1 MEPLELSFTVACSPE
16 HAFSVWATKTSMWW
30 PSDHT
35 VSGEDGLTVTIEP
48 RPGGRIY
55 ERTRDGV
62 EHDWGQVL
70 VFEPP
75 RRLAYR
81 WHLVGDPSDATEV
94 EITFTGDR
102 DGTTVRIV
110 HTGWERLGAA
120 GPEMRRRNRQGWA
133 GLLRHYQQA
142 ALDLPAGRS

>member
-16 HAFSVWATKTSMWW
+16 HAFAVWATRTSLWW

-35 VSGEDGLTVTIEP
+35 VSGEEGLVVTIEP
-48 RPGGRIY
+48 HPGGRIY

-62 EHDWGQVL
+62 EHDWGEVL
-70 VFEPP
+70 AFQPP
-75 RRLAYR
+75 HRLAYL
-81 WHLVGDPSDATEV
+81 WHIAGDRSDATEV
-94 EITFTGDR
+94 EITFTGEG

-110 HTGWERLGAA
+110 HSGWERLGAA

-133 GLLRHYQQA
+133 GLLHHYQEA
-142 ALDLPAGRS
+142 CVEGPVERR